1 MRFFVLCS
9 IVHANQFFITMNTLL
24 KNFHSH
30 WNLIQHKYAEHV
42 RWAEYRE
49 QNPNLPRQTNLEHSL
64 SVQRL
69 FALACSL
76 LRASGR
82 NLDFS
87 LLMLAIQLHEDGEM
101 FEGDT
106 LWHDKTNDSH
116 ERELSAF
123 IESVLPNIPEPLHEL
138 WRRAFLLQY
147 AHDVTIYFSHQESCQ
162 DLKILRTTCAVE
174 ARIFDFLERLDYLLY
189 AETAMREY
197 GDVVLY
203 VHVLRNQLSHFKQ
216 HLTEFPWFLKLLP
229 ESDMVEYE
237 EFLKDY
243 TDIPGPKDEGGI
255 PAAYEYAKEQAYLG

>member
-1 MRFFVLCS
+1 
-9 IVHANQFFITMNTLL
+9 MNTLL

-30 WNLIQHKYAEHV
+30 WDLIQRKYPERV
-42 RWAEYRE
+42 RWAEYRK

-76 LRASGR
+76 LHASGR

-101 FEGDT
+101 FVGDT
-106 LWHDKTNDSH
+106 LYHEKTNDSH
-116 ERELSAF
+116 ENELSAF
-123 IESVLPNIPEPLHEL
+123 LELALLDIPEALHEL

-147 AHDVTIYFSHQESCQ
+147 AHDASISFEHQQSQQ
-162 DLKILRTTCAVE
+162 DLEMLRTMYATE

-189 AETAMREY
+189 AETAIGKC

-203 VHVLRNQLSHFKQ
+203 THVLRNQLPHFKR
-216 HLTEFPWFLKLLP
+216 HLTEFPWFRKLLP
-229 ESDMVEYE
+229 ESSLVEYE
-237 EFLKDY
+237 EFLKGY
-243 TDIPGPKDEGGI
+243 ADIPGPKDEGGI

>member
-1 MRFFVLCS
+1 
-9 IVHANQFFITMNTLL
+9 MNTLL

-30 WNLIQHKYAEHV
+30 WDLIQRKYPERV

-49 QNPNLPRQTNLEHSL
+49 QNPHLPRQTNLEHSL

-76 LRASGR
+76 LHASGR

-101 FEGDT
+101 FVGDT
-106 LWHDKTNDSH
+106 LYHEKTNDSH

-123 IESVLPNIPEPLHEL
+123 LELVLPDIPEALHEL

-147 AHDVTIYFSHQESCQ
+147 AHDAGISFEHQQSQQ
-162 DLKILRTTCAVE
+162 DLEMLRDRYATE

-189 AETAMREY
+189 AETAMGKC

-203 VHVLRNQLSHFKQ
+203 THVLRNQLPHFKR
-216 HLTEFPWFLKLLP
+216 HLAEFPWFETLLP
-229 ESDMVEYE
+229 ESSLVEYDK
-237 EFLKDY
+237 FLDLHA
-243 TDIPGPKDEGGI
+243 DIPGPKDKGGI
-255 PAAYEYAKEQAYLG
+255 VAAYIHAITKPYL